1 MALAG
6 SIPSQPLGTEE
17 FEEITISGSSA
28 ISDPYEGHFWTSWSP
43 NYGCAEVI
51 LYVNLNGCL
60 MHELIGRHKS
70 NGK

>member
-1 MALAG
+1 VGVALGG

-43 NYGCAEVI
+43 NYGCAEVM
-51 LYVNLNGCL
+51 L
-60 MHELIGRHKS
+60 
-70 NGK
+70 